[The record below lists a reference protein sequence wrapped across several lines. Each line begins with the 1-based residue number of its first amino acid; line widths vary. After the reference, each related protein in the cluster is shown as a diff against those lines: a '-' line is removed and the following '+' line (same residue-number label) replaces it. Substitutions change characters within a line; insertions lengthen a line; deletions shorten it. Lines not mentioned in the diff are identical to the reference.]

1 MSKSRYEIE
10 VEGHLG
16 RFKKGRDKAK
26 EELAKPWLTEEEKTR
41 WKQQLDLMER
51 SIAEAEKMLAS
62 VV

>member
-1 MSKSRYEIE
+1 

-26 EELAKPWLTEEEKTR
+26 EELAKPGLTEEEKTR